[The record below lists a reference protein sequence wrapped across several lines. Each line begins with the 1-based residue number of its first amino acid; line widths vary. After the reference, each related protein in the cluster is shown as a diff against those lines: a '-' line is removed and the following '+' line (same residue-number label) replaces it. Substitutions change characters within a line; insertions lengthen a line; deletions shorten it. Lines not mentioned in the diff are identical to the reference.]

1 MASGHDVPTTFTQE
15 SGGSQVVEQGRG
27 KWWGKLLVPNGGA
40 NKDSHPNKCA
50 LGCGHTWT
58 LAGCNA
64 TKQSA
69 HICGDV
75 KGVKICMKATDADKR
90 LASSFRTSAPSN
102 TRTPAFT
109 DPTPK
114 RSRAEF
120 FVTGMSPRAAMNLEG
135 QGNDRTADDAAV
147 QEEIR
152 EQGLQGMFRHANS
165 KAECEK
171 LDLKWAEAIA
181 HAGLPPSIIE
191 DEYIRDAI
199 LQTSLASAPYT
210 PAHRT
215 TFETKLLPAVDAV
228 RKGVRRE

>member
-1 MASGHDVPTTFTQE
+1 MLTSGLPLHFVHQLHPTPVRPPLQTLLP
-15 SGGSQVVEQGRG
+15 SDQGQ
-27 KWWGKLLVPNGGA
+27 KFSLPA
-40 NKDSHPNKCA
+40 CH
-50 LGCGHTWT
+50 HE
-58 LAGCNA
+58 LAG
-64 TKQSA
+64 
-69 HICGDV
+69 H
-75 KGVKICMKATDADKR
+75 
-90 LASSFRTSAPSN
+90 
-102 TRTPAFT
+102 
-109 DPTPK
+109 
-114 RSRAEF
+114 
-120 FVTGMSPRAAMNLEG
+120 
-135 QGNDRTADDAAV
+135 GNDRTADDAAV

-171 LDLKWAEAIA
+171 LDLKWAEAIS